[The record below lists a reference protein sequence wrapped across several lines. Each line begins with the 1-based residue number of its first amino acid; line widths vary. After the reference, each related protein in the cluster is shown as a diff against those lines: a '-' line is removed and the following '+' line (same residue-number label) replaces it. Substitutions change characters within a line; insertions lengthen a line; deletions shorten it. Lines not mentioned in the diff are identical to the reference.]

1 MAVNLM
7 AEKHMVLEAK
17 VKHVRAKIRAALA
30 GPKAPLLAALML
42 FASVTGA
49 AQAQDDTPFTL
60 FEPIESQESD
70 SNPGSSRVTRR
81 EPTGNAGTPVF
92 TLVGTSRIGEQRS
105 AIVRHSSGVTVP
117 VKLRHAGV
125 TPIPGYEDYAI
136 VGAAGSSLSVRY
148 PGGQACVPFDSSGV
162 RCSEEEG
169 VALLSL
175 TTAAPV
181 EPEQPAAPPSA
192 SDDQNANPADEGET
206 RNPFALLRERA
217 ENGELRT
224 GDPDPNSRRFQPR
237 RINPA
242 DVPPG
247 KRIVST
253 PFGDR
258 LVDI

>member
-1 MAVNLM
+1 
-7 AEKHMVLEAK
+7 MVTEAI
-17 VKHVRAKIRAALA
+17 VKQVRPKIRAAALT
-30 GPKAPLLAALML
+30 GQKTSLLAALML

-60 FEPIESQESD
+60 FEPIESQETGS
-70 SNPGSSRVTRR
+70 SPNSSRVTRR
-81 EPTGNAGTPVF
+81 ETTGNAGTPVF
-92 TLVGTSRIGEQRS
+92 TLVGTSRIGERRS

-136 VGAAGSSLSVRY
+136 VGAAGSGLSVRY
-148 PGGQACVPFDSSGV
+148 PGEQACVPFESSGV
-162 RCSEEEG
+162 RCSDEQG

-175 TTAAPV
+175 TTAAPI
-181 EPEQPAAPPSA
+181 EPEQPPAEDSA
-192 SDDQNANPADEGET
+192 QDNPVANPADEGET

-217 ENGELRT
+217 ENGELRA
-224 GDPDPNSRRFQPR
+224 GDTNDNSRRFQPR
-237 RINPA
+237 RIDPA

-258 LVDI
+258 LVDE

>member
-1 MAVNLM
+1 M
-7 AEKHMVLEAK
+7 AEEHMVVEAV
-17 VKHVRAKIRAALA
+17 VKQAGSKIPAAALTC
-30 GPKAPLLAALML
+30 PKAPLLAALML

-81 EPTGNAGTPVF
+81 ETTGNAGTPVF
-92 TLVGTSRIGEQRS
+92 TLVGTSRIGERRS
-105 AIVRHSSGVTVP
+105 AIVRHSSGTTIPVT
-117 VKLRHAGV
+117 LRQTGI
-125 TPIPGYEDYAI
+125 TPIPGYETYAI
-136 VGAAGSSLSVRY
+136 VGAAGSGLSVRY
-148 PGGQACVPFDSSGV
+148 PGEQACVPFESSGV
-162 RCSEEEG
+162 RCSDEQG

-175 TTAAPV
+175 TTAAPI
-181 EPEQPAAPPSA
+181 EPEQPPAEDSA
-192 SDDQNANPADEGET
+192 QDNPVANPANEGET

-217 ENGELRT
+217 ENGELRA
-224 GDPDPNSRRFQPR
+224 GDTNDNSRRFQPR
-237 RINPA
+237 RIDPA

-258 LVDI
+258 LVDE